1 MVELIF
7 IFIRN
12 QYSSLLQNHQK
23 LRSEYQKLL
32 SVTSELTSGLED
44 VAQAGASRNTH
55 VDWKNVKI
63 LCLYENDHVT
73 SHLQILTKCVQL
85 FPELFNKLPAPSSEV
100 LAVTGPGPEWSC
112 RTNTLLV
119 SSPQPPSPAPAPS
132 HQTPP
137 PPPLPSNYAVVA
149 AAPPP
154 PRPPSPPLATPAIT
168 EEVQQLSADKLNYSA
183 IHEELEG
190 HSVRGKLLLMQ
201 ALRWVH
207 QHYREIK
214 LWMFFNGIFFSSTS
228 QKAINKNE
236 FL

>member
-1 MVELIF
+1 M
-7 IFIRN
+7 
-12 QYSSLLQNHQK
+12 
-23 LRSEYQKLL
+23 
-32 SVTSELTSGLED
+32 TSELTSGLED

-63 LCLYENDHVT
+63 TSCHDANVHIT

-85 FPELFNKLPAPSSEV
+85 FPELFNKLPAPSNEV

-119 SSPQPPSPAPAPS
+119 SSPQPPSPAPS

-137 PPPLPSNYAVVA
+137 PPPLPCSYPVA

-154 PRPPSPPLATPAIT
+154 PRPPSPPLVTPAIT
-168 EEVQQLSADKLNYSA
+168 EEEQQLSADKLNYSA

-207 QHYREIK
+207 LYTNTAVK
-214 LWMFFNGIFFSSTS
+214 SNCGCSLMAFSFPVPHKKQST
-228 QKAINKNE
+228 
-236 FL
+236 